1 MSYLRAQVSY
11 LLAQASHCNCRRDM
25 APIIELLHAPR
36 FRQKMA
42 AFDYDWTL
50 VRPESGN
57 TFARGRDD
65 WRWMQP
71 SVPGDL
77 KNFYDAGYF
86 IAVFTN
92 QTKAFKREQ
101 VLKVL
106 GDLNIPMAVC
116 IGVEKADQKP
126 GVAMMDA
133 LTARIAGAKE
143 WKLGA
148 SFFVGDAMG
157 RRGDWSDVD
166 KVFAETV
173 GFGKI
178 RVPEDL
184 FKPAAAVAAPKAAA
198 APAGASTSS
207 AAAAA
212 AAPPLPEA
220 LSVAPPGQREVVI
233 MIGFPGSGKSTIA
246 TGLFGAD
253 ERYAVLHGDHYK
265 TPKKLAQAASAAL
278 AAGKSPVVDAT
289 NPSREK
295 RAVYIALAREAGVPA
310 RCVHVATSRE
320 DAYSRNVARVEAKVV
335 PRIAYA
341 VYNKHFVAPD
351 AEAEGCAVVRV

>member
-1 MSYLRAQVSY
+1 
-11 LLAQASHCNCRRDM
+11 M
-25 APIIELLHAPR
+25 APIVELLHAPR

-50 VRPESGN
+50 VRPQSGG
-57 TFARGRDD
+57 TFARYRED

-71 SVPGDL
+71 GVPTSL
-77 KNFYDAGYF
+77 KAFYDAGYF
-86 IAVFTN
+86 IVIFTN

-106 GDLNIPMAVC
+106 GDLKIPMAVC

-133 LTARIAGAKE
+133 LTARIAGKKE
-143 WKLGA
+143 WKLSA

-173 GFGKI
+173 GFAKI
-178 RVPEDL
+178 RVPEDV
-184 FKPAAAVAAPKAAA
+184 FKPAAAAVAPAPTAAVVAAEPGAAVAAA
-198 APAGASTSS
+198 GAH
-207 AAAAA
+207 A
-212 AAPPLPEA
+212 LPEG
-220 LSVAPPGQREVVI
+220 LSVAPPGEREVVI
-233 MIGFPGSGKSTIA
+233 MTGFPGSGKSTIA
-246 TGLFGAD
+246 TRLFGAD
-253 ERYAVLHGDHYK
+253 ERYEVLHGDHYK
-265 TPKKLAQAASAAL
+265 TPKKLAAATVAAL
-278 AAGKSPVVDAT
+278 AAGKSPVIDAT

-310 RCVHVATSRE
+310 RCVHVATSLE
-320 DAYSRNVARVEAKVV
+320 TAYERNRARPADKVI

-351 AEAEGCAVVRV
+351 AAEGCTVARV

>member
-1 MSYLRAQVSY
+1 
-11 LLAQASHCNCRRDM
+11 M

-133 LTARIAGAKE
+133 LTARIAGKKE
-143 WKLGA
+143 WKLSA

-184 FKPAAAVAAPKAAA
+184 FKPAAPAVASTSAAAA
-198 APAGASTSS
+198 AP
-207 AAAAA
+207 A

-253 ERYAVLHGDHYK
+253 ERYEVLHGDHYK

-351 AEAEGCAVVRV
+351 AEAEGCAVARV

>member
-1 MSYLRAQVSY
+1 
-11 LLAQASHCNCRRDM
+11 M
-25 APIIELLHAPR
+25 APIVELLHAPR

-50 VRPESGN
+50 VRPQSGG
-57 TFARGRDD
+57 TFARNRED

-71 SVPGDL
+71 GVPTSL
-77 KNFYDAGYF
+77 KAFYDAGYF
-86 IAVFTN
+86 IVIFTN

-106 GDLNIPMAVC
+106 GDLKIPMAVC

-173 GFGKI
+173 GFAKI
-178 RVPEDL
+178 RVPEDV
-184 FKPAAAVAAPKAAA
+184 FKPAAAAPVAAPAPVVAA
-198 APAGASTSS
+198 APDAAP
-207 AAAAA
+207 AAAVA
-212 AAPPLPEA
+212 LPDG
-220 LSVAPPGQREVVI
+220 LSVAPPGEREVVI
-233 MIGFPGSGKSTIA
+233 MTGFPGSGKSTIA

-253 ERYAVLHGDHYK
+253 ERYTVLHGDHYK
-265 TPKKLAQAASAAL
+265 TPKKLAAATAAAL
-278 AAGKSPVVDAT
+278 AAGKSPVIDAT

-310 RCVHVATSRE
+310 RCVHVAANLET
-320 DAYSRNVARVEAKVV
+320 AYERNRARPAEKVV

-351 AEAEGCAVVRV
+351 AEAEGCAVARV

>member
-1 MSYLRAQVSY
+1 
-11 LLAQASHCNCRRDM
+11 M

-133 LTARIAGAKE
+133 LTARIAGKKE
-143 WKLGA
+143 WKLSA

-184 FKPAAAVAAPKAAA
+184 FKPAAVAAAPKAAA
-198 APAGASTSS
+198 AP
-207 AAAAA
+207 

-220 LSVAPPGQREVVI
+220 LSVAPVGEREVVI

-253 ERYAVLHGDHYK
+253 ERYEVLHGDHYK

>member
-1 MSYLRAQVSY
+1 
-11 LLAQASHCNCRRDM
+11 M
-25 APIIELLHAPR
+25 APIVELLHAPR

-50 VRPESGN
+50 VRPQSGG
-57 TFARGRDD
+57 TFARNRED

-71 SVPGDL
+71 GVPTSL
-77 KNFYDAGYF
+77 KAFYDAGYF
-86 IAVFTN
+86 IVIFTN

-106 GDLNIPMAVC
+106 GDLKIPMAVC

-143 WKLGA
+143 WKLSA

-198 APAGASTSS
+198 APAGASTSA

-253 ERYAVLHGDHYK
+253 ARYEVLHGDHYK

-320 DAYSRNVARVEAKVV
+320 DAYERNRARPAEKVV

-351 AEAEGCAVVRV
+351 AEAEGCAVARV

>member
-1 MSYLRAQVSY
+1 
-11 LLAQASHCNCRRDM
+11 M
-25 APIIELLHAPR
+25 APIVELLHAPR

-50 VRPESGN
+50 VRPESGG

-65 WRWMQP
+65 WRWMQT

-77 KNFYDAGYF
+77 RAFYDAGYF
-86 IAVFTN
+86 IAIFTN

-106 GDLNIPMAVC
+106 GDLKIPMAVC

-133 LTARIAGAKE
+133 LTARIAGKKA

-157 RRGDWSDVD
+157 RPADWSDVD

-173 GFGKI
+173 GFAKI

-184 FKPAAAVAAPKAAA
+184 FKPAAAAAA
-198 APAGASTSS
+198 GPSAGPSAPAV
-207 AAAAA
+207 
-212 AAPPLPEA
+212 APPLPEG
-220 LSVAPPGQREVVI
+220 LSVAPPGEREVII

-253 ERYAVLHGDHYK
+253 ARYAVLHGDHYK

>member
-1 MSYLRAQVSY
+1 
-11 LLAQASHCNCRRDM
+11 M

-71 SVPGDL
+71 TVPRDL

-86 IAVFTN
+86 IAIFTN

-106 GDLNIPMAVC
+106 GDLKIPMAVC

-184 FKPAAAVAAPKAAA
+184 FKPAAAVAAPAPAGAAAAAAA
-198 APAGASTSS
+198 APAGA
-207 AAAAA
+207 
-212 AAPPLPEA
+212 PLPDA

-253 ERYAVLHGDHYK
+253 ARYEVLHGDHYK

-278 AAGKSPVVDAT
+278 AAGKLPVVDAT

-320 DAYSRNVARVEAKVV
+320 TAYARNVARVEAKVV

>member
-1 MSYLRAQVSY
+1 MGYGKLLRS
-11 LLAQASHCNCRRDM
+11 QASDM

-50 VRPESGN
+50 VRPESGG

-77 KNFYDAGYF
+77 RAFYDAGYF
-86 IAVFTN
+86 IAIFTN

-106 GDLNIPMAVC
+106 GDLKIPMAVC

-133 LTARIAGAKE
+133 LTARIAGKKE
-143 WKLGA
+143 WKLSA

-173 GFGKI
+173 GFAKI

-184 FKPAAAVAAPKAAA
+184 FKPAAVAA
-198 APAGASTSS
+198 APGAATTS
-207 AAAAA
+207 AAAQ
-212 AAPPLPEA
+212 PLPDG
-220 LSVAPPGQREVVI
+220 LSVAPAGEREVVI

-253 ERYAVLHGDHYK
+253 ARYTVLHGDHYK

-320 DAYSRNVARVEAKVV
+320 DAYSRNVAREEAKVV

-351 AEAEGCAVVRV
+351 AEAEGCAVARV